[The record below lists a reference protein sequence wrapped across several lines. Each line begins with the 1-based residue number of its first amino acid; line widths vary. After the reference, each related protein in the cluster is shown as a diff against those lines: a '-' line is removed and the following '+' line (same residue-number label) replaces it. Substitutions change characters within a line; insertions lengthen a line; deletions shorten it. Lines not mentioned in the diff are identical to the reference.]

1 MKILHVITGLN
12 NGGAEAVLC
21 RLVTADH
28 ILGNEHVVISL
39 MGRGS
44 YADRIEQAGSTV
56 ECLNMPQGRI
66 TLSGVMLLY
75 RRMKAINP
83 DVVQTWMYHADLLG
97 GIIARLAGFRAVVW
111 GIRQSNTNRKENRRL
126 NYFII
131 KLCAFLSHYV
141 PARIACCSE
150 KAIAGHLLAG
160 YRADKFTLI
169 PNGYPLDRACP
180 DPEAR
185 ARVRSELGLN
195 GAGTVIGMVARF
207 DPQKDHRTLLR
218 ALTLLTQNLCAFSCL
233 LVGAD
238 MSPGNEELARLIGEA
253 GIKLH
258 THLLG
263 PREDIPSIMNA
274 LDLHVLSSASEG
286 FPNVLAEAMACGTP
300 CVSTDVGD
308 AALIVGSAGWL
319 VPRRNPVL
327 LAQAIT
333 TALNERTQRPAAWEE
348 RQQACRNH
356 IVDNFGLERMVSSYR
371 ALWQSALDARGCTRR

>member
-1 MKILHVITGLN
+1 
-12 NGGAEAVLC
+12 
-21 RLVTADH
+21 
-28 ILGNEHVVISL
+28 
-39 MGRGS
+39 
-44 YADRIEQAGSTV
+44 
-56 ECLNMPQGRI
+56 
-66 TLSGVMLLY
+66 
-75 RRMKAINP
+75 
-83 DVVQTWMYHADLLG
+83 
-97 GIIARLAGFRAVVW
+97 
-111 GIRQSNTNRKENRRL
+111 
-126 NYFII
+126 
-131 KLCAFLSHYV
+131 
-141 PARIACCSE
+141 
-150 KAIAGHLLAG
+150 
-160 YRADKFTLI
+160 
-169 PNGYPLDRACP
+169 
-180 DPEAR
+180 
-185 ARVRSELGLN
+185 
-195 GAGTVIGMVARF
+195 VARY

-308 AALIVGSAGWL
+308 AALIVGTAGWL

-333 TALNERTQRPAAWEE
+333 TAINERAERPAEWVE
-348 RQQACRNH
+348 RQQACRNR

-371 ALWQSALDARGCTRR
+371 ALWQSALDSQQGKGN